1 MLSRCKVLLCCMCLT
16 AALTLASGQIRGAEF
31 ALFCPLGS
39 TAAATGAT
47 CMPAECGCCRIEP
60 PSKAFR
66 TMNLH
71 RDMHGHTPDT
81 SNTGPQKGFSLQPM
95 QRSPCA
101 V

>member
-47 CMPAECGCCRIEP
+47 CMPAECGCC
-60 PSKAFR
+60 
-66 TMNLH
+66 
-71 RDMHGHTPDT
+71 
-81 SNTGPQKGFSLQPM
+81 
-95 QRSPCA
+95 
-101 V
+101 